1 MKWSELFTSSVGKKL
16 VMALTGLSLILFL
29 VVHVSVNACIW
40 VPDHGETFNKAAY
53 FLGNTAVPR
62 ILEVGL
68 FAFFFLH
75 IIQGYVLTA
84 KNRQLRKVGYAVN
97 YGNRGSK
104 WYSRSM
110 GLLGTII
117 LLFLIVHLSHFWV
130 ASRLGGIVP
139 SIHELDPVTYDTSN
153 RVYHNLYNEM
163 VLIFTGNG
171 ALAVVI
177 LYVLACLSLC
187 YHLMHGFQSAFRTLG
202 VHNNRYIILLKGTGY
217 AFAII
222 VSLGFAMMPVSF
234 YLGWVN

>member
-62 ILEVGL
+62 ILEWGL

-84 KNRQLRKVGYAVN
+84 KNRRLRKVGYAVN

-117 LLFLIVHLSHFWV
+117 LLFLIVHISHFWV
-130 ASRLGGIVP
+130 ASRLGGIG
-139 SIHELDPVTYDTSN
+139 SIHELDPVTYSTN
-153 RVYHNLYNEM
+153 TRVYHDLYNEM
-163 VLIFTGNG
+163 VKVFTGDY
-171 ALAVVI
+171 ALAIVI
-177 LYVLACLSLC
+177 LYVLPVC
-187 YHLMHGFQSAFRTLG
+187 R
-202 VHNNRYIILLKGTGY
+202 
-217 AFAII
+217 FAITSCMDSRVRFGPWACI
-222 VSLGFAMMPVSF
+222 ITVISPC
-234 YLGWVN
+234 